1 MAAEDEALVVL
12 GAGTGGIA
20 ELHDI
25 VNDAAVQWAVLRFD
39 VGSGAFCR
47 RKFLFLHVN
56 GEECPIVKRGQ
67 ANAYTAEAQRLL
79 RADNQEGFHASVTVT
94 QKDEVTEEQLTRR
107 VGNFFVQDEM
117 EYKSIVVKE
126 RRTSTASDPGDVSE
140 STSSK
145 PGDSQDGKSGVRRH
159 SCPQPRQEDSPFA
172 SGRDALR
179 AVAEDSGAWNWV
191 LVKPGPSTLQLV
203 AGGTGSVEE
212 MREELMAHDSEVLFG
227 FLRLHFGEGR
237 LRRAK
242 HVFIHAVGPSVSTV
256 ARGRMMEKRPQ
267 VESEVHQLAH
277 CHVTFAT
284 SRPEDLTLEA
294 VVERVRRTSMIDD
307 AVLDGDI
314 ADVYNVGA
322 AREALEEKCQIT
334 PPPTPT
340 QCTTPSE
347 VTTTTCRSSCAWEGR
362 RASEVVQLLSA
373 PDGPLNWALFGPDF
387 KRIGLAAWAKV
398 S

>member
-1 MAAEDEALVVL
+1 MAAGDEALLVL
-12 GAGTGGIA
+12 GAGAGGIA
-20 ELHDI
+20 ELKDL

-94 QKDEVTEEQLTRR
+94 QKDEVTEEQLKQR
-107 VGNFFVQDEM
+107 VGQFFVEDDV
-117 EYKSIVVKE
+117 EYTPLTVKD
-126 RRTSTASDPGDVSE
+126 RHGSVHSDPGKVSE
-140 STSSK
+140 LISGK
-145 PGDSQDGKSGVRRH
+145 PGESSDGAKEIRRKSFPESKQAGP
-159 SCPQPRQEDSPFA
+159 SFA
-172 SGRDALR
+172 TGRDALR
-179 AVAEDSGAWNWV
+179 AVADDAGAWNWV
-191 LVKPGPSTLQLV
+191 LVKPGARELQLV

-212 MREELMAHDSEVLFG
+212 MREELMAHDTEVLFG

-256 ARGRMMEKRPQ
+256 ARGRMIEKLPQ
-267 VESEVHQLAH
+267 VEREVKNLAH
-277 CHVTFAT
+277 CHVTFRT
-284 SRPEDLTLEA
+284 SRPQDLTLEA
-294 VVERVRRTSMIDD
+294 VVERVRRASIVDD
-307 AVLDGDI
+307 AVLDGDS
-314 ADVYNVGA
+314 VLQMCHVGA
-322 AREALEEKCQIT
+322 AAEKIEETVTIV
-334 PPPTPT
+334 PPSPSTCTTPT
-340 QCTTPSE
+340 Q
-347 VTTTTCRSSCAWEGR
+347 VTTNCRTSCNWEGR
-362 RASEVVQLLSA
+362 SASEVVQLLSA